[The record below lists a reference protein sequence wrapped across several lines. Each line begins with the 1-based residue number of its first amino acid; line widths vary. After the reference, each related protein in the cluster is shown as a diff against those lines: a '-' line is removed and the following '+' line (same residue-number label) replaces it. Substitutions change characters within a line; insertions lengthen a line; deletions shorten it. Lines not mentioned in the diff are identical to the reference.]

1 MKRAFKILI
10 VLLPAV
16 LLVGSCARRETVVEA
31 GLRTPRFFIQ
41 VPIAILITFGGL
53 TSPVSALRNCW
64 RLSKNFG
71 QFLGNFLR
79 VSGVAIA
86 IIIACQLLVFGVVR

>member
-1 MKRAFKILI
+1 MKRAFQIPI

-16 LLVGSCARRETVVEA
+16 LLVGSCARRETAVEA
-31 GLRTPRFFIQ
+31 RLRTLRFLFQ
-41 VPIAILITFGGL
+41 VPIAILITLGGPI
-53 TSPVSALRNCW
+53 SAASALRNCW

-71 QFLGNFLR
+71 QFLGYFLR